1 MFDGLETF
9 ILLLEHFLMN
19 ILKYLTNR
27 KNKIKCPDNNKN
39 KTSDINPI
47 PNLIVK
53 EQLAG
58 CPHK

>member
-9 ILLLEHFLMN
+9 ILLLKHFLMN

-39 KTSDINPI
+39 NTSNIKSI

-53 EQLAG
+53 EQLSSS
-58 CPHK
+58 PHK